1 MLEIFTTYPLL
12 TVLIIVVVI
21 WLIKNHIVASHDEVA
36 DLKENIIKSLKDGK
50 CFVTPDEL
58 GQAKTEVKTD
68 IENRFLTLAAFAE
81 FKSGIDNQF
90 KTVFHRFDEGTE
102 QFKEVNRG
110 INDIKNYLLKQK
122 RGNE

>member
-1 MLEIFTTYPLL
+1 MLELFTTYPLL
-12 TVLIIVVVI
+12 TILIIVVVF
-21 WLIKNHIVASHDEVA
+21 WLVKSHIVASHDEVT

-68 IENRFLTLAAFAE
+68 IENRFLTLEAFAE
-81 FKSGIDNQF
+81 FKNGIDNQF

>member
-1 MLEIFTTYPLL
+1 MLGLFTTYPLL
-12 TVLIIVVVI
+12 TVLIIAVVI
-21 WLIKNHIVASHDEVA
+21 WLIKNHIVASHDEVT

-90 KTVFHRFDEGTE
+90 KTVFRRFDEGTE

>member
-12 TVLIIVVVI
+12 TILIIVVVI
-21 WLIKNHIVASHDEVA
+21 WLIKNHIVASHDEVT

>member
-12 TVLIIVVVI
+12 TVLIIAVVI
-21 WLIKNHIVASHDEVA
+21 WLIKNHIVASHDEVT

-90 KTVFHRFDEGTE
+90 KRQVPCSTNALTPEYQQIYF
-102 QFKEVNRG
+102 
-110 INDIKNYLLKQK
+110 YLNLF
-122 RGNE
+122 

>member
-12 TVLIIVVVI
+12 TVLIIAVVI
-21 WLIKNHIVASHDEVA
+21 WLIKSHIVASHDEVA

>member
-12 TVLIIVVVI
+12 TVLIIAVVI
-21 WLIKNHIVASHDEVA
+21 WLIKNHIVASHDEVT

-81 FKSGIDNQF
+81 FKNGIDNQF

>member
-12 TVLIIVVVI
+12 TILIIAIVV
-21 WLIKNHIVASHDEVA
+21 WLVKSHVVASHDEVT
-36 DLKENIIKSLKDGK
+36 DLKENIIKQLKDGK
-50 CFVTPDEL
+50 CFVTPEEL
-58 GQAKTEVKTD
+58 GTAKTEVKTD

-81 FKSGIDNQF
+81 FKNGIDNQF

-110 INDIKNYLLKQK
+110 ISDIKNYLLKQK